1 MKKLI
6 QLTVIVFFSI
16 LAVSCACL
24 GPVPRSEVAFPA
36 AAQPPAGLL
45 PGRVPQFIVFGSDDN
60 GYSGLEDPGA
70 TGGLHFLSEL
80 FSGLR
85 NPAGSGNPLTF
96 DSSVPHYSFYV
107 NTYYISPAAEKSA
120 YASAEMENPV
130 YVRRA
135 WKEAMDNGHEI
146 GVHTHSHPHGNQ
158 FSQSQWQ
165 NEIQRC
171 IDVLGQ
177 PFAAGETPEMPAR
190 ETGLGVDRGQLA
202 GFRTP
207 FLEYNDNTLQAVRR
221 LGFLYDCSLE
231 EGTQPDQNGGN
242 FLWPYRLDYGSPGN
256 SPLIGRHPGLWEIP
270 VYVFIVPPD
279 SECER
284 YGVAPGL
291 RAALRERQNYFDPAA
306 GKITGMDWNLWCEFA
321 MTPAEFLATLKY
333 TLDLRLNGNRCPLT
347 VGLHSELYSDKQDT
361 KGLNATVP
369 ERRAALREWFTYI
382 LRLPQVRLV
391 NHKELLNWLER
402 PEPIATAARPQAAA
416 KEMLIGAKIYEY
428 KQDFAGLFA
437 AWQRLGINT
446 AFVSVELA
454 GNRAFMD
461 MARDRNVSVFV
472 ILPVFYNPEA
482 LAKDPGLFAVT
493 GHGLPAKDDW
503 VEFVCPRRPEYRS
516 QRLEYIRRL
525 IRECRPDGIS
535 IDFIRYFAFWEMIYP
550 DARLDPLR
558 NTCFCPYCLQ
568 AFQQECKVNIPARLP
583 DTPAKAEWIL
593 KNHLPAWSQ
602 WKRGTVT
609 AMVRDIAA
617 VARQEKPGI
626 KLNVHLVPWRKDD
639 FGGAMGSVVSQD
651 IAAIGP
657 LVDYLS
663 PMCYAHMVKQTPDWI
678 HSVVQDVQNQ
688 AANPVPQGDGGT
700 SARPVPQGDGGM
712 SARPVPQGD
721 GGTSAR
727 PVIPSIQV
735 KEDYIK
741 EVLTPVQ
748 FSDYLKAAL
757 APPSQGVVF
766 WSWETLAADD
776 AKMEIAHSL
785 LAGLGASQELVT
797 GKK

>member
-1 MKKLI
+1 MKNFI
-6 QLTVIVFFSI
+6 QLLAIIFLSI
-16 LAVSCACL
+16 MAGSCACHC
-24 GPVPRSEVAFPA
+24 PPSSSEAAFPA

-45 PGRVPQFIVFGSDDN
+45 PSQVPQFIVCGSDDN
-60 GYSGLEDPGA
+60 GYSGLESPGA

-96 DSSVPHYSFYV
+96 DASAPHYSFYV
-107 NTYYISPAAEKSA
+107 NTYTISSVAKKSA
-120 YASAEMENPV
+120 YDSAEMEKPV
-130 YVRRA
+130 YVKRA

-146 GVHTHSHPHGNQ
+146 GVHTHSHPHGKE
-158 FSQSQWQ
+158 FSRRQWRK
-165 NEIQRC
+165 EIQRC
-171 IDVLGQ
+171 IDILGQ
-177 PFAAGETPEMPAR
+177 PYATDELQKRTAR

-207 FLEYNDNTLQAVRR
+207 FLEYSDNTLQAVRR
-221 LGFLYDCSLE
+221 LEFLYDCSLE
-231 EGTQPDQNGGN
+231 EGTQPDQTGGN

-291 RAALRERQNYFDPAA
+291 RAALQRRQNYFNPAA

-347 VGLHSELYSDKQDT
+347 IGLHSELYSDKEDT
-361 KGLNATVP
+361 KGLNATAA

-391 NHKELLNWLER
+391 NHRELLNWLQN
-402 PEPIATAARPQAAA
+402 PEALAAPTRPQAAA

-428 KQDFAGLFA
+428 KNDFADLFA
-437 AWQRLGINT
+437 AWQRLGVNT

-461 MARDRNVSVFV
+461 LARDRKVAVYV
-472 ILPVFYNPEA
+472 IVPVFYNPEA
-482 LAKDPGLFAVT
+482 LAKDPGLFAIT
-493 GHGLPAKDDW
+493 GHGLPAKADW
-503 VEFVCPRRPEYRS
+503 VEFVCPRRPEYRR
-516 QRLEYIRRL
+516 QRLEYVRRL
-525 IRECRPDGIS
+525 IHECRPDGLS

-550 DARLDPLR
+550 DARQDPLQ

-568 AFQQECKVNIPARLP
+568 AFQRECKVNIPARLT
-583 DTPAKAEWIL
+583 DIPAKAEWIL
-593 KNHLPAWSQ
+593 KNHLPAWSL
-602 WKRGTVT
+602 WKQAAVT
-609 AMVRDIAA
+609 AMVREIAA
-617 VARQEKPGI
+617 VARQEMPGI
-626 KLNVHLVPWRKDD
+626 KLNVHLVPWRKGD
-639 FGGAMGSVVSQD
+639 FGGAMDSVVSQD

-678 HSVVQDVQNQ
+678 SSVVRDVQSQ

-700 SARPVPQGDGGM
+700 P
-712 SARPVPQGD
+712 
-721 GGTSAR
+721 AR

-735 KEDYIK
+735 KEDYIP
-741 EVLTPVQ
+741 EALTPAQ

-757 APPSQGVVF
+757 EPPSQGVVF
-766 WSWETLAADD
+766 WSWETLAADA
-776 AKMEIAHSL
+776 AKMEIARSL
-785 LAGLGASQELVT
+785 LAGPGAS
-797 GKK
+797 KNP